1 MKTYLLTWESEDQD
15 KIREMVGGQV
25 TVTEN
30 SEEDAILKGSL
41 LLMELIAK
49 RGRKRCTSSVE
60 DDGIAITIY
69 DEKIRSRK
77 IAELKR
83 LRAKEIWEV

>member
-1 MKTYLLTWESEDQD
+1 MKTYLLTWESEDQY

-49 RGRKRCTSSVE
+49 RGRKRCISSVE